1 MGKFMK
7 CRIWFVVMLFLLK
20 KKIRKEVIEKKNK
33 DEKFK
38 SYDYFMLNVEV

>member
-1 MGKFMK
+1 MVY
-7 CRIWFVVMLFLLK
+7 CYVVFIEK
-20 KKIRKEVIEKKNK
+20 KKISKEVIEKKNK